1 MSDQIAHLTIDEQRA
16 LLEEAF
22 KNNDVATIE
31 AFLAQQKPGDRVE
44 QTLYTPPTAGTT
56 SQPPVLGGIRKR
68 EVDDAIRGLI
78 QSPFVKSKAYEM
90 LTEAGENVENYTHWE
105 VVEAKEQV
113 SAGSTSWAKTT
124 IWAKVKVQAY
134 KRDPEILKMIEGGEE
149 FTFPM
154 FIASVI
160 VQNKETDTALEV
172 VVVCEDGHEEAFTLS
187 PAERRTVEV
196 IREGGAATFY
206 RPIKSMRTRP
216 VILGGERGPKEGWIA
231 RELGPVTQ
239 YIKNLPV
246 VLDKEGGDLKADP
259 SQEAFEPELFV
270 HVKILEA
277 LPKASGGVVAAIAAV
292 PQVLAVQAL
301 KTKADKLEGF

>member
-1 MSDQIAHLTIDEQRA
+1 M
-16 LLEEAF
+16 
-22 KNNDVATIE
+22 
-31 AFLAQQKPGDRVE
+31 G
-44 QTLYTPPTAGTT
+44 
-56 SQPPVLGGIRKR
+56 
-68 EVDDAIRGLI
+68 
-78 QSPFVKSKAYEM
+78 
-90 LTEAGENVENYTHWE
+90 
-105 VVEAKEQV
+105 V
-113 SAGSTSWAKTT
+113 SAGSTIWAKTT

-196 IREGGAATFY
+196 IREGG
-206 RPIKSMRTRP
+206 
-216 VILGGERGPKEGWIA
+216 PKEGWIA

-270 HVKILEA
+270 HIKILEA
-277 LPKASGGVVAAIAAV
+277 LPKASGGVVAAIAAL